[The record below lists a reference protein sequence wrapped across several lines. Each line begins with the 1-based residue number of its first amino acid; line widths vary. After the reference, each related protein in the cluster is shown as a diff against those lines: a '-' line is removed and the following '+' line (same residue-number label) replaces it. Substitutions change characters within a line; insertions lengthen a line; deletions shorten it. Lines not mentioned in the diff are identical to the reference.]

1 MLYLTKNALKVFLE
15 VCALSLKKKKKKIV
29 GAGSQLMV
37 KVLSGCSLILQVQLA
52 VSPKAELILNI
63 FVPTNAVQAEGTW
76 EGSTQECAFV
86 LMPLCC
92 RAVEGA
98 GENKKKH
105 CKLLYQGQ
113 ESLTSCKLKTVGE

>member
-1 MLYLTKNALKVFLE
+1 
-15 VCALSLKKKKKKIV
+15 
-29 GAGSQLMV
+29 MV

-98 GENKKKH
+98 GENKKT
-105 CKLLYQGQ
+105 LQAT
-113 ESLTSCKLKTVGE
+113 LTGTGEPDFMQIKDGGRMSY